1 MIPQNFKDILSNGE
15 NVGLYQTL
23 ALILFVLFFIGL
35 VYVVLK
41 PKNTTGI
48 EKMHHWK
55 MVTKSIIIYIK
66 KNDMKPRTPVFV
78 NFVIVVALL
87 IIVYNMFVQN
97 TSFFGSPYFWA
108 TVIIAGIMV
117 FIANGIG
124 DLIENNRFQKLSEE
138 EKKAY
143 LEDKKTPYYKRLW
156 ASAFKSNLTLKSRI

>member
-1 MIPQNFKDILSNGE
+1 
-15 NVGLYQTL
+15 
-23 ALILFVLFFIGL
+23 
-35 VYVVLK
+35 
-41 PKNTTGI
+41 
-48 EKMHHWK
+48 
-55 MVTKSIIIYIK
+55 
-66 KNDMKPRTPVFV
+66 MKPRTPVFV

-143 LEDKKTPYYKRLW
+143 LEDKKLHTTKDCGLLH
-156 ASAFKSNLTLKSRI
+156 SKSNLTLKSRI